1 MKKSVAIFIC
11 LFILTG
17 NLFTVYANDEI
28 SEKYFEAAEL
38 YSDKNYEKCIES
50 SKNLLN
56 YDDSHMEA
64 YYFIA
69 MSAYRIG
76 DYELAYQTLQ
86 SQLDK
91 NPNNELALYNAA
103 CTASILGKEDECIS
117 FIRRLLTID
126 ITNKSSIKNDSDFD
140 NVRNNED
147 YKKLMEISVIFGG
160 ELVEFDVAP
169 LIIDG
174 RTLLPVRK
182 VFECMGAEVT
192 YDDITRT
199 AIAKKDDTEI
209 RITIDDK
216 IAKVN
221 GEDKELDVPAMI
233 LNGRTL
239 VPVRF
244 VSESLKAEVE
254 WDGENEVVHVMM
266 PMENGVV
273 NLSEVQDVLEEKTVV
288 SVVDSI
294 FPEPYM
300 MDSTEG
306 CTMIIFKD
314 DETLKLFSS
323 LSYNDKL
330 EYMKN
335 MTYDNFALVV
345 GCSSVYVK
353 VVYDGKVYYQG
364 VYNYENDEVSE
375 LKYYSKGKNE
385 NIVKQYK
392 NSLNYKDFY
401 SLPEE
406 EKVTSQI
413 SD

>member
-1 MKKSVAIFIC
+1 MKKCVAILIC
-11 LFILTG
+11 LFVISS
-17 NLFTVYANDEI
+17 NIFTVSANEKI
-28 SEKYFEAAEL
+28 SEKYFETAEL
-38 YSDKNYEKCIES
+38 YSKKNYEECIES
-50 SKNLLN
+50 SRDLLN

-69 MSAYRIG
+69 MSAYRMG
-76 DYELAYQTLQ
+76 DYEFAYQTLK

-103 CTASILGKEDECIS
+103 CTASILGKEDESID
-117 FIRRLLTID
+117 FIKRLLAID

-140 NVRNNED
+140 NIRDNEE
-147 YKKLMEISVIFGG
+147 YKKLMEISVVFGG

-199 AIAKKDDTEI
+199 AIAQKNETEI

-221 GEDKELDVPAMI
+221 GEDKELDVPAMV

-244 VSESLKAEVE
+244 VGESLNAEVE
-254 WDGENEVVHVMM
+254 WDGENEVVHIMM
-266 PMENGVV
+266 PPEHGTV
-273 NLSEVQDVLEEKTVV
+273 NLSAVETVLKEKMVV
-288 SVVDSI
+288 SVVDGI
-294 FPEPYM
+294 YPEPYM
-300 MDSTEG
+300 MESTEG
-306 CTMIIFKD
+306 CTMLIFKD
-314 DETLKLFSS
+314 DEALKLFAD
-323 LSYNDKL
+323 LSYEDKL
-330 EYMKN
+330 EYLKN
-335 MTYDNFALVV
+335 VTYDNYALVV
-345 GCSSVYVK
+345 GCSPVYVK

-364 VYNYENDEVSE
+364 IYDYDLGGVHE
-375 LKYYSKGKNE
+375 LEYYSNGKNE

-401 SLPEE
+401 LLPESE
-406 EKVTSQI
+406 QTTSQI
-413 SD
+413 GD

>member
-1 MKKSVAIFIC
+1 MKKCVAILIC
-11 LFILTG
+11 LFVITS
-17 NLFTVYANDEI
+17 NIFTVSANEKI
-28 SEKYFEAAEL
+28 IAKYFETAEL
-38 YSDKNYEKCIES
+38 YSEKNYEECIES
-50 SKNLLN
+50 SKDLFN

-69 MSAYRIG
+69 MSAYRMG
-76 DYELAYQTLQ
+76 NYELAYQTLK

-103 CTASILGKEDECIS
+103 CTASILGKEDESIG
-117 FIRRLLTID
+117 FIKRLLTID

-140 NVRNNED
+140 NIRDNEE
-147 YKKLMEISVIFGG
+147 YKKLMKISVIFGG

-209 RITIDDK
+209 RITIDNK

-221 GEDKELDVPAMI
+221 GEDKELDVPAMV

-244 VSESLKAEVE
+244 VGESLNADVE
-254 WDGENEVVHVMM
+254 WDGENEVVYVMM
-266 PMENGVV
+266 PPEHGTV
-273 NLSEVQDVLEEKTVV
+273 NLLDVETVLKEKMVV
-288 SVVDSI
+288 SVVDGI

-300 MDSTEG
+300 MKSTEG
-306 CTMIIFKD
+306 RTMIIFED
-314 DETLKLFSS
+314 DETFSLFSN

-335 MTYDNFALVV
+335 VTYDNFALAV
-345 GCSSVYVK
+345 GCSTVYVK
-353 VVYDGKVYYQG
+353 VVYNGKVYYQG
-364 VYNYENDEVSE
+364 VYNYDKHEVSE
-375 LKYYSKGKNE
+375 LKYYSKGKTE
-385 NIVKQYK
+385 NIVKQYI
-392 NSLNYKDFY
+392 NTLNYKDFY
-401 SLPEE
+401 LLPDAEQ
-406 EKVTSQI
+406 VTSKI
-413 SD
+413 GD